1 MSRDQLSPAITPDAH
16 ASTSLLICAGDDFA
30 AGSLGASR
38 YSLGVVFQ
46 VMRRERCMGQLK
58 VLQMAETVYVIG
70 CSSSRLVLLAS
81 QINSLH
87 SSELDDSYQI
97 SMYSS
102 IVSSRG

>member
-1 MSRDQLSPAITPDAH
+1 
-16 ASTSLLICAGDDFA
+16 
-30 AGSLGASR
+30 
-38 YSLGVVFQ
+38 
-46 VMRRERCMGQLK
+46 MGQLK
-58 VLQMAETVYVIG
+58 VLQMAETVYVID